1 MLERPVSRPAPSY
14 DDALTRA
21 RAMMALDDER
31 IAPTARTLLLDH
43 GERRPWAVVLLH
55 GLTNHPGQYVDFA
68 PQVFSADANVLAPRM
83 PKHGYAD
90 RMTDALATL
99 TAEELLATTNEAL
112 DIACGLGERVAM
124 LGISAGGLLCAYF
137 AQYRADVA
145 SSVPV
150 APDFSLLQ
158 LPFGVTRALAAII
171 SALPNMFLWWDP
183 RIREAQHPKTAYP
196 RFATHAL
203 MQTVRIGS
211 DVYAASKREAPL
223 AERIATVV
231 NRADPAVNNAVT
243 AQVVNDWRLL
253 RRNGVEYVELG
264 TLPENHDIIDPDN
277 PQARTGEVYPRLL
290 DALGLIKS

>member
-1 MLERPVSRPAPSY
+1 
-14 DDALTRA
+14 
-21 RAMMALDDER
+21 MMALDDGR
-31 IAPTARTLLLDH
+31 IAHNARTALLDH

-55 GLTNHPGQYVDFA
+55 GLTNHPGQYVEFA
-68 PQVFSADANVLAPRM
+68 PQVFGSGANVLVPRM

-90 RMTDALATL
+90 RMTNALATL
-99 TAEELLATTNEAL
+99 KAEELLATTNEAL

-158 LPFGVTRALAAII
+158 LPFGATRALSAII
-171 SALPNMFLWWDP
+171 SLLPNMFLWWDP
-183 RIREAQHPKTAYP
+183 RVREAQHPKTAYP

-211 DVYAASKREAPL
+211 DVYAAAKREAPL
-223 AERIATVV
+223 AQQIATVV
-231 NRADPAVNNAVT
+231 NRADPAVNNAAT
-243 AQVVNDWRLL
+243 AQVVSDWQA
-253 RRNGVEYVELG
+253 RRANGVAYVELR

-277 PQARTGEVYPRLL
+277 PQARTGEVYPRLIE
-290 DALGLIKS
+290 ALGLIKG